1 MGEKSGKNVRRQHI
15 KRVFMD
21 NKRNIFIY
29 ALQKTIPVMVGY
41 LFLGMAYGIS
51 MLEKYSGT
59 GSRKPYLIFG
69 LTDETFSV
77 ICAEKVPEHM
87 DRGKLHM
94 LITLFDQCYW
104 VLGTLLGCAA
114 GRLVT
119 FNSTGL
125 DFALTALAA
134 GTILTRFLPFLLFP
148 TAEKTPPFVTWLGE
162 KLPYASMGQHGPAGR
177 LLLKRYFDH
186 HRFPRHPGMCRRGPH
201 SNPAGVE
208 KKCAVEHRRGDGLLY
223 AAGSVRIFMICLVPL
238 SFPAN
243 LFHCRRKCRENF

>member
-87 DRGKLHM
+87 DRGKLYM

-162 KLPYASMGQHGPAGR
+162 KLPYASMGLLVVYCLKDISITTGSHGIPECAAVALTAILQVWKKNV
-177 LLLKRYFDH
+177 LL
-186 HRFPRHPGMCRRGPH
+186 
-201 SNPAGVE
+201 SIGVGTV
-208 KKCAVEHRRGDGLLY
+208 CYMLL
-223 AAGSVRIFMICLVPL
+223 VQFVFL
-238 SFPAN
+238 
-243 LFHCRRKCRENF
+243 